1 MKNLA
6 SLILSIVFLNAN
18 AQLVLN
24 KIDFAT
30 GGDTVR
36 MSKAFDITIDYTTT
50 GPNTTWNFSNLTPT
64 SQVVKDF
71 KTLGTSPFLQ
81 FYFGLF
87 APLKYQASYF
97 LENTTLPI
105 AQITQILPISIDNV
119 NQLTRRSNDSVTSI
133 GYSMTVSGTALPFK
147 SDTIEKRYDFPVQY
161 GTSFTSRG
169 YTFIDFNPI
178 LDAKWIQHRKR
189 NSTVD
194 GYGMITTPYGTFNAI
209 RIKHEIKETDSIFYV
224 LPIIGGLWIPLS
236 LPKSNEY
243 EWWTNNQKEPILK
256 ITTTALAS
264 NETVTA
270 IEYRD
275 IYRGLDLGIT
285 EQTIDFSISPNPVK
299 EHALIECNSMIESIQ
314 VIDEMGKVCST
325 IPNINNVTYE
335 LDLSSLKSGSYSVVL
350 QKNGKSL
357 TKQLIKL

>member
-1 MKNLA
+1 ML
-6 SLILSIVFLNAN
+6 LSFLPIQ

-36 MSKAFDITIDYTTT
+36 MSKTFDLSIDYSTT
-50 GPNTTWNFSNLTPT
+50 GPNSSWDFSDLTPT

-71 KTLGTSPFLQ
+71 HTVGSSPFLQ
-81 FYFGLF
+81 FFFGLF
-87 APLKYQASYF
+87 APLKYQASYY
-97 LENTTLPI
+97 LENTLLPI
-105 AQITQILPISIDNV
+105 AQITQILPISIENV

-133 GYSMTVSGTALPFK
+133 GYAMTVSGTALPFK

-189 NSTVD
+189 FSTVD
-194 GYGMITTPYGTFNAI
+194 GYGSITTPYGTFNAI
-209 RIKHEIKETDSIFYV
+209 RIKHEIKETDSIYYV

-256 ITTTALAS
+256 ITTNALAS

-275 IYRGLDLGIT
+275 SYRGLDLGIQ
-285 EQTIDFSISPNPVK
+285 EQVIDFTISPNPVK
-299 EHALIECNSMIESIQ
+299 DQATIVSNSIVESIQ
-314 VIDEMGKVCST
+314 VIDNLGKVCISIPTVSST
-325 IPNINNVTYE
+325 TYD

-357 TKQLIKL
+357 PKQFIKL

>member
-36 MSKAFDITIDYTTT
+36 MSKAFDIAIDYTTT

-105 AQITQILPISIDNV
+105 AQITQILPISID
-119 NQLTRRSNDSVTSI
+119 
-133 GYSMTVSGTALPFK
+133 
-147 SDTIEKRYDFPVQY
+147 
-161 GTSFTSRG
+161 
-169 YTFIDFNPI
+169 
-178 LDAKWIQHRKR
+178 
-189 NSTVD
+189 
-194 GYGMITTPYGTFNAI
+194 
-209 RIKHEIKETDSIFYV
+209 
-224 LPIIGGLWIPLS
+224 
-236 LPKSNEY
+236 
-243 EWWTNNQKEPILK
+243 
-256 ITTTALAS
+256 
-264 NETVTA
+264 
-270 IEYRD
+270 
-275 IYRGLDLGIT
+275 LGISNI
-285 EQTIDFSISPNPVK
+285 TIC
-299 EHALIECNSMIESIQ
+299 A
-314 VIDEMGKVCST
+314 
-325 IPNINNVTYE
+325 
-335 LDLSSLKSGSYSVVL
+335 
-350 QKNGKSL
+350 
-357 TKQLIKL
+357 

>member
-36 MSKAFDITIDYTTT
+36 MSKAFDIAIDYTTT

-105 AQITQILPISIDNV
+105 AQITQILPISIENV

-256 ITTTALAS
+256 ITTNALAS

-299 EHALIECNSMIESIQ
+299 ENALIQCNSMIASIQ
-314 VIDEMGKVCST
+314 VINELGKVCST

-335 LDLSSLKSGSYSVVL
+335 LDLSSLKSGSYSVVV

-357 TKQLIKL
+357 TKQVIKL

>member
-1 MKNLA
+1 MKQLVTIIFL
-6 SLILSIVFLNAN
+6 LIIISTK

-36 MSKAFDITIDYTTT
+36 MSKALDFAIDYTTT

-71 KTLGTSPFLQ
+71 QTIGASPFLQ

-105 AQITQILPISIDNV
+105 AQITQILPISIENV

-147 SDTIEKRYDFPVQY
+147 SDTIEKRYDFPVQF

-189 NSTVD
+189 FSTVD
-194 GYGMITTPYGTFNAI
+194 GYGMVTTPFGTFNAL
-209 RIKHEIKETDSIFYV
+209 RIKHEIIETDSIYYV
-224 LPIIGGLWIPLS
+224 LPLIGGLWIPLS

-256 ITTTALAS
+256 ITTNALAS

-275 IYRGLDLGIT
+275 IYRGLDLGLT

-299 EHALIECNSMIESIQ
+299 DHTIIQCNSMIESIQ
-314 VIDEMGKVCST
+314 VIDEMGKVCSA
-325 IPNINNVTYE
+325 IPNINTATYN
-335 LDLSSLKSGSYSVVL
+335 LDLSSLKSGSYTVVL
-350 QKNGKSL
+350 QKNGKSVS
-357 TKQLIKL
+357 KQVIKL